1 MKRMI
6 YAVLAAMM
14 ILSGCEYHPY
24 YDGQPFRIYN
34 VDCGLLESDGAHAY
48 VPIVSAYPYVLE
60 FYGGEGKNHS
70 VEVAD
75 PDILGYTYREKDL
88 QNNFIDGTELIS
100 AGVILHPKQIGE
112 TSVTVTDQD
121 TKESI
126 QIYVHVCE
134 AYKVMEVYEGGETF
148 ETGTIF
154 AFSYLSDS
162 NDAKICRGSTE
173 KLEIIAEARY
183 EFFSMDDILYL
194 ELFYPADP
202 EGRPSSDGT
211 EIRKLYQVRF
221 ERGGTYS
228 AWVMMDMLNLGEYQL
243 LTRATKDPDLVPD
256 NYYVDFAFVDVTDV
270 DEPSMDESI
279 GDDVFYAR
287 STKLIPWIY

>member
-6 YAVLAAMM
+6 YAVSAVMM

-34 VDCGLLESDGAHAY
+34 DDFGLLESDGGHAY

-75 PDILGYTYREKDL
+75 PDVLGYTYREKDL
-88 QNNFIDGTELIS
+88 QNNFIDGTQLITAS
-100 AGVILHPKQIGE
+100 VILHPKQIGE
-112 TSVTVTDQD
+112 TSLTVTDQD
-121 TKESI
+121 TGESV

-134 AYKVMEVYEGGETF
+134 AYKVMEVYKGGETF
-148 ETGTIF
+148 ETGTIL

-162 NDAKICRGSTE
+162 NDAKICRGSEE
-173 KLEIIAEARY
+173 KLEVMTEARY
-183 EFFSMDDILYL
+183 EFLSMEDLLYL
-194 ELFYPADP
+194 ELFFSADS
-202 EGRPSSDGT
+202 EGKPSSDGT

-221 ERGGTYS
+221 EDGDSYS
-228 AWVMMDMLNLGEYQL
+228 SWSMMEMLNLGEYQL
-243 LTRATKDPDLVPD
+243 QTRAAEAKELLPD
-256 NYYVDFAFVDVTDV
+256 NYYFDFAFVDVTDV
-270 DEPSMDESI
+270 DAPSLDTVP
-279 GDDVFYAR
+279 GDTFYAS
-287 STKLIPWIY
+287 STRLVPWAD